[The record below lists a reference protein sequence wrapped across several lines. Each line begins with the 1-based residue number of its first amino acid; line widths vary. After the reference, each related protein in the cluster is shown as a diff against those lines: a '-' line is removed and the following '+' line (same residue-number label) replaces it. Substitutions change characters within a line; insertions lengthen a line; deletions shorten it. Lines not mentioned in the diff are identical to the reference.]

1 MGQGVDEELIAVA
14 ARAAARLGKV
24 AENALD
30 RVDLSL
36 PQYRMM
42 ALLADGSSV
51 ATALAERLTVT
62 RPSVTALT
70 DGLVE
75 RGLVERLP
83 DPRDRRRVTHALTP
97 AGRAAL
103 EKGDAAVQERLAELA
118 GNLPPRK
125 ARVALSGLAF
135 WVEALDIARAR
146 RAEAR

>member
-1 MGQGVDEELIAVA
+1 
-14 ARAAARLGKV
+14 
-24 AENALD
+24 
-30 RVDLSL
+30 
-36 PQYRMM
+36 
-42 ALLADGSSV
+42 
-51 ATALAERLTVT
+51 
-62 RPSVTALT
+62 
-70 DGLVE
+70 
-75 RGLVERLP
+75 
-83 DPRDRRRVTHALTP
+83 THALTP

>member
-1 MGQGVDEELIAVA
+1 MDDELIAAA

-24 AENALD
+24 AESALD
-30 RVDLSL
+30 EVDLSL

-51 ATALAERLTVT
+51 ATALAEKLAVT
-62 RPSVTALT
+62 RPSITALT

-75 RGLVERLP
+75 RGLVERQP
-83 DPRDRRRVTHALTP
+83 DPDDRRRIAHALTP

-103 EKGDAAVQERLAELA
+103 EKGDLAVKERLTEVL

-125 ARVALSGLAF
+125 ARAALSGLAL
-135 WVEALDIARAR
+135 WLEALDIRRAR
-146 RAEAR
+146 RAKAS

>member
-103 EKGDAAVQERLAELA
+103 EKGDAA
-118 GNLPPRK
+118 
-125 ARVALSGLAF
+125 
-135 WVEALDIARAR
+135 
-146 RAEAR
+146 

>member
-1 MGQGVDEELIAVA
+1 MDDELIEAA

-30 RVDLSL
+30 QVDLSL

-42 ALLADGSSV
+42 MLLADGSSV

-62 RPSVTALT
+62 RPSITALT

-75 RGLVERLP
+75 RGLVERLRDP
-83 DPRDRRRVTHALTP
+83 DDRRRIAHALTP
-97 AGRAAL
+97 AGRVAL
-103 EKGDAAVQERLAELA
+103 EKGDLALQERLTEVL

-125 ARVALSGLAF
+125 ARAALNGLALCL
-135 WVEALDIARAR
+135 EALDIRRAR
-146 RAEAR
+146 RTESS

>member
-1 MGQGVDEELIAVA
+1 MDDDLIGPA

-51 ATALAERLTVT
+51 ATALAERLAVT
-62 RPSVTALT
+62 RPSITALT

-75 RGLVERLP
+75 RGLVERRP
-83 DPRDRRRVTHALTP
+83 DAHDRRRVTHTLTP
-97 AGRAAL
+97 AGHAAL
-103 EKGDAAVQERLAELA
+103 EKGDAAVEERLNEVLA
-118 GNLPPRK
+118 NLPERK
-125 ARVALSGLAF
+125 ARAALSGLAL

-146 RAEAR
+146 RAEAS